1 MKYFL
6 DTNICIYFLKG
17 THSSVK
23 NLLMEKHPDDI
34 RICSIVRAEL
44 LYGAEKSAKQKE
56 NLRIVEDFLLPFS
69 IVPFGEKESTAYA
82 KIRARLEKTGSPI
95 GPNDLLIAA
104 TVQAHEGCLVS
115 NNLHEFSRIEGLRIE
130 NWVANSG

>member
-6 DTNICIYFLKG
+6 DTNVCIYFLKG
-17 THSSVK
+17 MHDSVK

-44 LYGAEKSAKQKE
+44 LYGAEKSAKQKG

-69 IVPFGEKESTAYA
+69 IVPFGEEESTAYA
-82 KIRARLEKTGSPI
+82 KIQARLEKEGGPI

-104 TVQAHEGCLVS
+104 TVQAHDGCLVS
-115 NNLHEFSRIEGLRIE
+115 NNINEFKRVKGLRIE
-130 NWVANSG
+130 NWVEM